1 MNSQT
6 TYDLVGRR
14 RLWYSI
20 SIAVILFGM
29 YFYQPFTQGINLGI
43 DFTGGAIFRYRF
55 PANNIPPKRQ
65 HLDTINQVRDQ
76 LHDADLSTGTIQI
89 SGSDELYIRT
99 QARIESE
106 RNAHGRKISEV
117 LLKQFPGIEEI
128 GSELVGPVIGQ
139 DLKMKATIGVFLGC
153 CLIAIWIWIRYN
165 AMGDGLRYAAA
176 GIIALI
182 HDVLVMVG
190 LFALAGKISPRIEA
204 DSSFVAAL
212 LTVVGYSI
220 NDSVVIFDRIR
231 ENLSLRRRDP
241 FALIV
246 NDSLLQ
252 TMARSINTV
261 LTVELTLVALFLFGG
276 ETIHS
281 FMLALIIGITAGAYS
296 SIFVAG
302 PILVSWK
309 ALDEKRKPVLVPSKK
324 KETRNEPVTPAS
336 RAAVPITT
344 APTRTVT
351 ARAVSAN
358 SNEAEGEEPAEV
370 VVGDSDDAARKKKAS
385 AAKRG
390 KRKRRF

>member
-20 SIAVILFGM
+20 STAVILFGM
-29 YFYQPFTQGINLGI
+29 YFYFTQGINQGI

-55 PANNIPPKRQ
+55 PANSIPPKRQ
-65 HLDTINQVRDQ
+65 HLDIINRVRDQ
-76 LHDADLSTGTIQI
+76 LHAANLSTGTIQI

-128 GSELVGPVIGQ
+128 GSELVGPVIGR
-139 DLKMKATIGVFLGC
+139 DLKMKAIIGVFLGC

-246 NDSLLQ
+246 NDSLIQ

-336 RAAVPITT
+336 RAAVPLTT
-344 APTRTVT
+344 APTGTVT
-351 ARAVSAN
+351 AKAVSAN

-370 VVGDSDDAARKKKAS
+370 AVGDSDDAARKKKAS